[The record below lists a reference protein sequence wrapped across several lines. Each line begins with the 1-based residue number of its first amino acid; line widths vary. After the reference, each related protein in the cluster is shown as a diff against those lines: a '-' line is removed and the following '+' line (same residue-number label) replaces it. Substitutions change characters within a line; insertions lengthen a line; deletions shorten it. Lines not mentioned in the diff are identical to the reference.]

1 MPDYWSNV
9 KVFIFLV
16 MLATQLCYVNVQMAL
31 LKSNH
36 GDPTAFFW
44 IYAMQEEDLSEGRAS
59 CWDAL
64 HKEEHCCRGL
74 ESRQMPS
81 HWVSTGTG
89 VLSFVIFLMTLR

>member
-9 KVFIFLV
+9 KFFIFLG
-16 MLATQLCYVNVQMAL
+16 MLATQLCYANVPMAL

-36 GDPTAFFW
+36 ENPPALFW
-44 IYAMQEEDLSEGRAS
+44 MFAMQEEDLSEDRAN

-74 ESRQMPS
+74 ESWQSPAA
-81 HWVSTGTG
+81 GFPLELG
-89 VLSFVIFLMTLR
+89 C